1 MRNLLIMGLLL
12 AVSGLGA
19 TACNGRGDG
28 RTTMTDSAQP
38 MKSAEL
44 ANNIKTKLDSDD
56 QLKAANLKISVN
68 ASKRAATLSG
78 AVESESLR
86 SKAIDL
92 ARNARPDVMIIDQI
106 EIAPTDLSG
115 NDYEEQMAEE
125 EWATAKNHGEQGGS
139 RLDDAWIHGKIVAKL
154 VATSQVSPR
163 TVSVDVTNNVVT
175 LRGTVPQA
183 EQKTEAER
191 IARETSGVKR
201 VDNQIQVS
209 A

>member
-19 TACNGRGDG
+19 TACNGRGAG

-38 MKSAEL
+38 KSAEL

-68 ASKRAATLSG
+68 ASKKAATLSG

-92 ARNARPDVMIIDQI
+92 ARHARPDVMIIDQI
-106 EIAPTDLSG
+106 EIVPTELSG

-125 EWATAKNHGEQGGS
+125 EWAKAKHLGEQGGS

-154 VATSQVSPR
+154 VVTSQVSPR

-191 IARETSGVKR
+191 IAKETSGVKR

>member
-1 MRNLLIMGLLL
+1 MKKLLIMGLLF
-12 AVSGLGA
+12 AVCALGA
-19 TACNGRGDG
+19 TACNGREDG
-28 RTTMTDSAQP
+28 RARMAAARPTSD
-38 MKSAEL
+38 AEL
-44 ANNIKTKLDSDD
+44 ENNIKTKLDRDD
-56 QLKAANLKISVN
+56 QLKAANLKITVN
-68 ASKRAATLSG
+68 PGKRAATLSG

-92 ARNARPDVMIIDQI
+92 AKNARPDVTIIDQI
-106 EIAPTDLSG
+106 EIAPTEVSG
-115 NDYEEQMAEE
+115 NDYEEQMAEA
-125 EWATAKNHGEQGGS
+125 EWAKAKNLEEQGGS

-154 VATSQVSPR
+154 VTTSKVSPR
-163 TVSVDVTNNVVT
+163 TVSVDVTNSVVT